1 MKVVYLSNFFNHHQS
16 ALADKL
22 YEKTNKDYFFV
33 ETQFLPEEKKALG
46 YPQIERPYVL
56 NYYDNKE
63 MVDALIME
71 ADIVIHGEAPIAMVK
86 KRLAAG
92 KLTFHDNERRYKSWI
107 KYLKWPIYTY
117 NSLTLNKGYL
127 LCASAFASRDFG
139 LSGMAEKKCFRWG
152 YFTKV
157 EELKNRKYQTD
168 DVVSIMWCS
177 RFIHLKHP
185 ELPIKLA
192 AILKIKG
199 YRFKLDL
206 FGDGNK
212 LQATKSLANKLKV
225 DDVVTFHGSRQNDE
239 ILKEM
244 RNHDIF
250 LFTSDQ
256 NEGWGAVLN
265 ESMSSGCAVVASHDI
280 GAVPYLIKDG
290 VNGMI
295 YKSCDVNSLAE
306 KTMFLMDNAAERIR
320 MGKEAY
326 RTMSEMWNAEI
337 ASRNLLTLAES
348 LLKNEKIIISDGP
361 CSPSPRCNHR

>member
-1 MKVVYLSNFFNHHQS
+1 MKVVYISNFFNHHQS
-16 ALADKL
+16 ALADAF
-22 YEKTNKDYFFV
+22 YRSTEGNYWFI
-33 ETQFLPEEKKALG
+33 EMMEMPAEQINLG
-46 YPQIERPYVL
+46 YPQFNRPFLVKYFETPE
-56 NYYDNKE
+56 YADR
-63 MVDALIME
+63 LISE
-71 ADIVIHGEAPIAMVK
+71 ADVVIHGEAPVSLIR
-86 KRLAAG
+86 KRLQRG
-92 KLTFHDNERRYKSWI
+92 QLTFHDNERRYKCWV

-177 RFIHLKHP
+177 RFIYLKHP

-192 AILKIKG
+192 AILKVKG

-326 RTMSEMWNAEI
+326 RTMSETWNAEI
-337 ASRNLLTLAES
+337 ASRNLLRLAES
-348 LLKNEKIIISDGP
+348 LLKNEKFIISDGP